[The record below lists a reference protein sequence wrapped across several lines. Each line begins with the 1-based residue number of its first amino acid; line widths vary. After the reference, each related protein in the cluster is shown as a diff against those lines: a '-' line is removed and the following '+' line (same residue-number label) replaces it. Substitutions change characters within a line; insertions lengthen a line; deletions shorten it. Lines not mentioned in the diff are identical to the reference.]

1 MGDALS
7 FGEEKEVG
15 NQSLYGNRGGLS
27 FFLWVLPTP
36 HTIYWCSIGL
46 GGQNDGFVI
55 NNHIDPPRL
64 CQLLNL
70 E

>member
-46 GGQNDGFVI
+46 GVKMTV
-55 NNHIDPPRL
+55 
-64 CQLLNL
+64 LL
-70 E
+70 